1 MRPASLLKVTVL
13 AAALALATGCA
24 PLEPNSNLISI
35 ETVSSNAVVTD
46 ATCRVSNG
54 YATWEVRTPAAVPA
68 AGGNG
73 SLHVACEKPGYR
85 ASDVILQGGGGYYGG
100 YPASSLSFGLGASTG
115 GWRRGGLGLGLG
127 VTQPIGRP
135 AARYPSRVVVEMTPQ
150 Q

>member
-1 MRPASLLKVTVL
+1 MRPANLLKASTVL

-24 PLEPNSNLISI
+24 PLEPDSNLISI
-35 ETVSSNAVVTD
+35 ETVSGGAMVAD

-54 YATWEVRTPAAVPA
+54 YASWEVRTPAAVPA
-68 AGGNG
+68 AGGSG
-73 SLHVACEKPGYR
+73 GLHVACEKPGYR
-85 ASDVILQGGGGYYGG
+85 SSDVILQGGAYYQG
-100 YPASSLSFGLGASTG
+100 YPSSSLSVGLGASTG

-135 AARYPSRVVVEMTPQ
+135 AARYPQRVVVEMTPQ